1 MEKLLKERKD
11 WAQQK
16 AVQAARK
23 LGNDLT
29 ELRVLRMEHDDNQRR
44 KNDKQVIEDETMKRL
59 AHLENELKKK
69 SGLLDR
75 SNASVQK
82 LEMENAEIRAEM
94 EAAKL
99 SASET
104 ERQCQVLLRK
114 EKKDSKKLEQWER
127 QKAKLHEE
135 IAECKAKITQADK
148 ELAGVNKSIKNMEVR
163 INLHSTSGLLL

>member
-1 MEKLLKERKD
+1 MVRDLIKQTRERRSCSRS
-11 WAQQK
+11 ARSGPQQK

-29 ELRVLRMEHDDNQRR
+29 ELRVLRWSVRIAQRR
-44 KNDKQVIEDETMKRL
+44 NNDKQATENETSKRL

-104 ERQCQVLLRK
+104 ERNARC
-114 EKKDSKKLEQWER
+114 
-127 QKAKLHEE
+127 
-135 IAECKAKITQADK
+135 C
-148 ELAGVNKSIKNMEVR
+148 
-163 INLHSTSGLLL
+163 

>member
-1 MEKLLKERKD
+1 MEEQLKERKE
-11 WAQQK
+11 WAQKK

-29 ELRVLRMEHDDNQRR
+29 ELRMLRMEHDDNQRR
-44 KNDKQVIEDETMKRL
+44 KNDKQSLEDETMKRL
-59 AHLENELKKK
+59 TRLEYELKKK
-69 SGLLDR
+69 SGQLDR

-104 ERQCQVLLRK
+104 ERQCQILLKK
-114 EKKDSKKLEQWER
+114 EKKDSKKLELWER
-127 QKAKLHEE
+127 QKAKLQEE
-135 IAECKAKITQADK
+135 IAECKAKIAQADK
-148 ELAGVNKSIKNMEVR
+148 ELAGVNKSIRNMDVR
-163 INLHSTSGLLL
+163 LILHSLS